1 MILWE
6 RDVVLHIERIC
17 KDKNPL
23 VLGYFDYDIK
33 KPPTLKLHERFS
45 AHVNSWKDPYL

>member
-17 KDKNPL
+17 REKNPL

-33 KPPTLKLHERFS
+33 KEASLELQ
-45 AHVNSWKDPYL
+45 